1 MPCSPAPRTTSGR
14 RFPDTVS
21 VRRAG
26 AVTIIAL
33 LAAAVMLGA
42 RPIRYE
48 VDGLSMAPGL
58 MPGDTV
64 ATDWLP
70 LADRVRH
77 PRRFERWIVDAADG
91 TATIKRVA
99 GLPGEEVA
107 IHDGDL
113 LVDGETVLKSPTIL
127 GEVALPVNVPIERTD
142 GHVRIP
148 PADVLDDATFATEVN
163 RSLESV
169 HDVGIVAVVR
179 AGPNGSRARVAVGD
193 VWIVWRLPAGVC
205 CRLIAGR
212 LDGRL
217 VAVAWIDR
225 DAAPADDRRSVLP
238 DRAPTAWTVAVL
250 WPQGMA
256 GPTEAGC
263 SVSVDTG
270 GKVEHIAAWGDI
282 HYRPSMD
289 GPTTWRLDAD
299 SFLVL
304 GDFPTGSVD
313 SRVWGPRPRHALR
326 HRVAPKR

>member
-1 MPCSPAPRTTSGR
+1 M
-14 RFPDTVS
+14 S

-26 AVTIIAL
+26 AVAIIAL

-42 RPIRYE
+42 RPMRYE

-58 MPGDTV
+58 MPGDIV

-113 LVDGETVLKSPTIL
+113 LVDGEVVLKDPADL
-127 GEVALPVNVPIERTD
+127 GEVALPVNVPINHGE
-142 GHVRIP
+142 GQVWMP
-148 PADVLDDATFATEVN
+148 PAEVLDDATFATEVN

-169 HDVGIVAVVR
+169 RDVGLVAVVS
-179 AGPNGSRARVAVGD
+179 AGPAGSRAHVAVGD
-193 VWIVWRLPAGVC
+193 ARITWRLPAGVRC
-205 CRLIAGR
+205 QLIAGR

-225 DAAPADDRRSVLP
+225 DAAPADNRRSALP
-238 DRAPTAWTVAVL
+238 NRAPASWTVAVP

-270 GKVEHIAAWGDI
+270 AKVERIAAWRDI
-282 HYRPSMD
+282 HYRPRVDES
-289 GPTTWRLDAD
+289 TTWRLDAD

-304 GDFPTGSVD
+304 GDFPTGSID
-313 SRVWGPRPRHALR
+313 SRAWGPRPRHSLR
-326 HRVAPKR
+326 HRVAPQR

>member
-1 MPCSPAPRTTSGR
+1 M
-14 RFPDTVS
+14 S
-21 VRRAG
+21 VRRAV
-26 AVTIIAL
+26 AAAILAL
-33 LAAAVMLGA
+33 VAAAVMLVV
-42 RPIRYE
+42 RPTRYE

-58 MPGDTV
+58 MPGDVV
-64 ATDWLP
+64 ATGWLP
-70 LADRVRH
+70 GADRACR

-107 IHDGDL
+107 IRDGDL
-113 LVDGETVLKSPTIL
+113 LVDGEAVLKSPTIL
-127 GEVALPVNVPIERTD
+127 GEVALPVALPIEHDD
-142 GHVRIP
+142 GQAWMP
-148 PADVLDDATFATEVN
+148 PVDVLDDVTFAAEVN

-169 HDVGIVAVVR
+169 RDVGIAAVVR
-179 AGPNGSRARVAVGD
+179 AGSAGSRAHLAVGD
-193 VWIVWRLPAGVC
+193 ARITWRLPSGVRC
-205 CRLIAGR
+205 HLIAGR

-225 DAAPADDRRSVLP
+225 DRPTADDRRSVLP
-238 DRAPTAWTVAVL
+238 NSTPGAWTVAVP

-263 SVSVDTG
+263 SAALDAG
-270 GKVEHIAAWGDI
+270 GKVEHIAAWRDI

-289 GPTTWRLDAD
+289 GPTTWRLDED

-313 SRVWGPRPRHALR
+313 SRAWGPRPRHSLR
-326 HRVAPKR
+326 HRVAPQR

>member
-1 MPCSPAPRTTSGR
+1 
-14 RFPDTVS
+14 VS

-26 AVTIIAL
+26 AVAIIAL
-33 LAAAVMLGA
+33 LAAAVMLA
-42 RPIRYE
+42 VRPMRYE
-48 VDGLSMAPGL
+48 VDGLSMAPSL

-70 LADRVRH
+70 LADRFRH

-107 IHDGDL
+107 IQDGDL
-113 LVDGETVLKSPTIL
+113 LVDGEAVLKSPTIL
-127 GEVALPVNVPIERTD
+127 GEVALPVALPIEHDD
-142 GHVRIP
+142 GQAWMP
-148 PADVLDDATFATEVN
+148 PVDVLDDVTFAAEVN

-169 HDVGIVAVVR
+169 RDVGIAAVVH
-179 AGPNGSRARVAVGD
+179 AGPDGSRARVAVGD
-193 VWIVWRLPAGVC
+193 ARITWRLPAGVC
-205 CRLIAGR
+205 CQLIAGR

-225 DAAPADDRRSVLP
+225 DRPTADDRRSVLP
-238 DRAPTAWTVAVL
+238 NSTPGAWTVAVP

-263 SVSVDTG
+263 SAALDAG
-270 GKVEHIAAWGDI
+270 GKVEHIAAWRDI

-289 GPTTWRLDAD
+289 GPTTWRLDED

-313 SRVWGPRPRHALR
+313 SRAWGPRPRHSLR
-326 HRVAPKR
+326 HRVAPQR

>member
-1 MPCSPAPRTTSGR
+1 M
-14 RFPDTVS
+14 S

-26 AVTIIAL
+26 AVAIIAL
-33 LAAAVMLGA
+33 LAAAVMLA
-42 RPIRYE
+42 VRPMRYE
-48 VDGLSMAPGL
+48 VDGLSMAPSL

-70 LADRVRH
+70 LADRFRH

-107 IHDGDL
+107 IQDGDL
-113 LVDGETVLKSPTIL
+113 LVDGEAVLKSPTIL
-127 GEVALPVNVPIERTD
+127 GEVALPVAVPIEHDD
-142 GHVRIP
+142 GQAWMP
-148 PADVLDDATFATEVN
+148 PVDVLDDVTFAAEVN

-169 HDVGIVAVVR
+169 RDVGIAAVVR
-179 AGPNGSRARVAVGD
+179 AGPDGSRARVAVGD
-193 VWIVWRLPAGVC
+193 AWIAWRLPAGVRC
-205 CRLIAGR
+205 QLIAGR

-238 DRAPTAWTVAVL
+238 NRTPTWTVAVP

-263 SVSVDTG
+263 SAGLDAG
-270 GKVEHIAAWGDI
+270 GKVEHIAAWRDI

-304 GDFPTGSVD
+304 GDFPTGSLD
-313 SRVWGPRPRHALR
+313 SRAWGPRPRHALR

>member
-1 MPCSPAPRTTSGR
+1 M
-14 RFPDTVS
+14 S

-26 AVTIIAL
+26 AVAIIAL

-58 MPGDTV
+58 MPGDVV

-99 GLPGEEVA
+99 GLPDEEVA

-113 LVDGETVLKSPTIL
+113 LLDGEVVLKSPLIL
-127 GEVALPVNVPIERTD
+127 TEVALPVAVRIEHDD
-142 GHVRIP
+142 GHAWMP
-148 PADVLDDATFATEVN
+148 PVDVLDDATFATEVN
-163 RSLESV
+163 RSLQSV
-169 HDVGIVAVVR
+169 RDVGIAAVVS
-179 AGPNGSRARVAVGD
+179 AGAAGSRAHVTVGD
-193 VWIVWRLPAGVC
+193 ARITWRLPAGVR

-217 VAVAWIDR
+217 VAVAWIDG
-225 DAAPADDRRSVLP
+225 DPPPADDRRSVLP
-238 DRAPTAWTVAVL
+238 NRTPAAWTVAAP
-250 WPQGMA
+250 WPHGIA

-263 SVSVDTG
+263 SASVDAG
-270 GKVEHIAAWGDI
+270 GKVKQIAAWRDI
-282 HYRPSMD
+282 HHRPKTDES
-289 GPTTWRLDAD
+289 TTWRLDAD

-304 GDFPTGSVD
+304 GDFPTGSLD
-313 SRVWGPRPRHALR
+313 SRAWGPRPRHVLR
-326 HRVAPKR
+326 HRVAPQR

>member
-1 MPCSPAPRTTSGR
+1 
-14 RFPDTVS
+14 VS
-21 VRRAG
+21 VRRAV
-26 AVTIIAL
+26 AAAILAL
-33 LAAAVMLGA
+33 VAAAVMLVV
-42 RPIRYE
+42 RPTRYE

-58 MPGDTV
+58 MPGDVV
-64 ATDWLP
+64 ATGWLP
-70 LADRVRH
+70 GADRACR

-107 IHDGDL
+107 IQDGDL
-113 LVDGETVLKSPTIL
+113 LVDGEAVLKSPTIL
-127 GEVALPVNVPIERTD
+127 GEVALPVALPIEHDD
-142 GHVRIP
+142 GQAWMP
-148 PADVLDDATFATEVN
+148 PVDVLDDVTFAAEVN

-169 HDVGIVAVVR
+169 RDVGIAAVVR
-179 AGPNGSRARVAVGD
+179 AGSAGSRAHLAVGD
-193 VWIVWRLPAGVC
+193 ARITWRLPSGVRC
-205 CRLIAGR
+205 HLIAGR

-225 DAAPADDRRSVLP
+225 DRPTADDRRSVLP
-238 DRAPTAWTVAVL
+238 NSTPGAWTVAVP

-263 SVSVDTG
+263 SAALDAG
-270 GKVEHIAAWGDI
+270 GKVEHIAAWRDI

-289 GPTTWRLDAD
+289 GPTTWRLDED

-313 SRVWGPRPRHALR
+313 SRAWGPRPRHSLR
-326 HRVAPKR
+326 HRVAPQR

>member
-1 MPCSPAPRTTSGR
+1 
-14 RFPDTVS
+14 VS

-26 AVTIIAL
+26 AVAIIAL

-48 VDGLSMAPGL
+48 VDGLSMALGL

-169 HDVGIVAVVR
+169 RDVGIVAAVSV
-179 AGPNGSRARVAVGD
+179 GPAGSRAHVAVGD
-193 VWIVWRLPAGVC
+193 TRITWRLPAGVRC
-205 CRLIAGR
+205 QLIAGR

-217 VAVAWIDR
+217 VAVTWVDR
-225 DAAPADDRRSVLP
+225 DAAPAGDRHSVLP
-238 DRAPTAWTVAVL
+238 NRVPAAWTVAAP
-250 WPQGMA
+250 WPQGIA

-263 SVSVDTG
+263 SVSVDAG
-270 GKVEHIAAWGDI
+270 GEVEQIAAWRDI
-282 HYRPSMD
+282 HYRPRIDESIR
-289 GPTTWRLDAD
+289 WQLDAD

-304 GDFPTGSVD
+304 GDFPTGSID
-313 SRVWGPRPRHALR
+313 SRAWGPRPRHALR
-326 HRVAPKR
+326 HRVTPQR

>member
-1 MPCSPAPRTTSGR
+1 M
-14 RFPDTVS
+14 S

-26 AVTIIAL
+26 AVAIIAL

-42 RPIRYE
+42 RPQRYE

-64 ATDWLP
+64 ATDSLP

-127 GEVALPVNVPIERTD
+127 GEVALPVAVPIEHDD
-142 GHVRIP
+142 GEAWMP
-148 PADVLDDATFATEVN
+148 PVDVLDDVTFAAEVN

-169 HDVGIVAVVR
+169 RDVGIAAVVR
-179 AGPNGSRARVAVGD
+179 AGPDGSRARVAVGD
-193 VWIVWRLPAGVC
+193 AWIAWRLPAGVRC
-205 CRLIAGR
+205 QLIAGR

-238 DRAPTAWTVAVL
+238 NRTPTWTVAVP

-263 SVSVDTG
+263 SAGLDAG
-270 GKVEHIAAWGDI
+270 GKVEHIAAWRDI

-304 GDFPTGSVD
+304 GDFPTGSLD
-313 SRVWGPRPRHALR
+313 SRAWGPRPRHALR

>member
-1 MPCSPAPRTTSGR
+1 
-14 RFPDTVS
+14 VS

-26 AVTIIAL
+26 AVAIIAL
-33 LAAAVMLGA
+33 LAAAVMLA
-42 RPIRYE
+42 VRPMRYE
-48 VDGLSMAPGL
+48 VDGLSMAPSL

-70 LADRVRH
+70 LADRFRH

-107 IHDGDL
+107 IRDGDL
-113 LVDGETVLKSPTIL
+113 LVDGEAVLKSPTIL
-127 GEVALPVNVPIERTD
+127 GEVALPVALPIEHDD
-142 GHVRIP
+142 GQAWMP
-148 PADVLDDATFATEVN
+148 PVDVLDDVTFAAEVN

-169 HDVGIVAVVR
+169 RDVGIAAVVR
-179 AGPNGSRARVAVGD
+179 AGSAGSRAHLAVGD
-193 VWIVWRLPAGVC
+193 ARITWRLPSGVRC
-205 CRLIAGR
+205 HLIAGR

-225 DAAPADDRRSVLP
+225 DRPTADDRRSVLP
-238 DRAPTAWTVAVL
+238 NSTPGAWTVAVP

-263 SVSVDTG
+263 SAALDAG
-270 GKVEHIAAWGDI
+270 GKVEHIAAWRDI

-289 GPTTWRLDAD
+289 GPTTWRLDED

-313 SRVWGPRPRHALR
+313 SRAWGPRPRHSLR
-326 HRVAPKR
+326 HRVAPQR